1 MISIFNALQALNITE
16 WLLRGDPTSE
26 SEFNTMFKKIVG
38 VNDNGTAIESSDP
51 ADFGVTWTQVTAKI
65 AELEAA
71 EPMRLLRA
79 ERNQRLANTDWWAS
93 SDLTMTAAQT
103 AYRQALRD
111 ITETYTSLD
120 DVVWPEVPNE

>member
-1 MISIFNALQALNITE
+1 MKHEAIYKLNPSVAVI
-16 WLLRGDPTSE
+16 RGD
-26 SEFNTMFKKIVG
+26 
-38 VNDNGTAIESSDP
+38 
-51 ADFGVTWTQVTAKI
+51 I
-65 AELEAA
+65 AYDIDGNVVEYDEAA
-71 EPMRLLRA
+71 VTTEANMMELRA